1 MKLKNS
7 YVLLMAMAIFLL
19 ISIGSVCASEDI
31 AADSDI
37 ELESADTDIVL
48 TNDIPEVSNDAVLS
62 EDAQEKT
69 NTTITAT
76 SDEDKYEYN
85 AEKNITVTV
94 KDNESNI
101 ITGLN
106 ESNFNIMEG
115 KNSIKFSYNNTKIT
129 ILDKLTVGIHNLTII
144 YKGNETYNSNTT
156 NCILK
161 VYGNKTLEDVP
172 AVVDTTGTTVEI
184 PVRLTDGID
193 NYTDLNESNT
203 NITYSNN
210 NTSISGW
217 TYDGKVITINN
228 IATVPTNLTINYTSN
243 GTPIIKKVQ
252 VRNKTILNITQTIVE
267 INEGENATFT
277 VTVYGADGITRLNI
291 TKDDLTITPS
301 ANYKFNETT
310 GNLTLTGLKKGVHNI
325 TVTYKGNDVNNTS
338 NGNVIINVRGTIE
351 INPATTSVNVNST
364 KIVEIKINN
373 ITNGVDTFDFNT
385 SNINITVSY
394 KDGHTTKNI
403 TYNGLTI
410 ENNTIKITLEN
421 GNFTT
426 ATLTITYNET
436 TTKNVTLN
444 RIYNVKIIALN
455 TENEYKDGNFTF
467 KLVDVDDGEKPL
479 ANQTVSLDT
488 GGNIRAR
495 FSAKTNDRG
504 IASFK
509 TVNLYIFEQNSSSL
523 KINELTVGN
532 HTVELQTSGALKLKN
547 NNTETGAYRTN
558 LTVTKAT
565 IKIVIDPYKEYY
577 GSTKKVKI
585 TVTNANNGDPVQGI
599 ILHLYMPQTSGKDY
613 YFQTNVN
620 GTSEIIV
627 SGLVGGDYSVTVSN
641 NDTKNINNASANG
654 TITIIPIPV
663 KIAITS
669 SLSIYY
675 NSGSTATIK
684 ITDKATGK
692 AMAGVYVLVQ
702 IDKDKNY
709 LFQTDSKGQISFAA
723 SLPVGKH
730 PITVSTAD
738 NRYKGASVSKTITV
752 KKASATI
759 KAPKVT
765 DYYKGVKYFTVKL
778 INSKTK
784 KAMYDAKINI
794 KVFISKNRYYN
805 YNGRTG
811 SNGQIK
817 LVLDSLKPGTYNVVV
832 AGADSKSFTAQKV
845 TSQIV
850 IKKAP
855 TKLIPKKLTAKK
867 GAKSYFKVTIKNS
880 KTKKVIK
887 GVKVKIKV
895 YTGKKAK
902 TYTAK
907 TNSKGIAQI
916 STSKLKLGKHK
927 VIVTS
932 ANKYC
937 VAKQARSY
945 IKMTR

>member
-7 YVLLMAMAIFLL
+7 YVLLMVMAIFLL

-31 AADSDI
+31 AADSDV
-37 ELESADTDIVL
+37 LANADESVVL
-48 TNDIPEVSNDAVLS
+48 TNDIQEVSDDAVLS
-62 EDAQEKT
+62 EETPEKT

-76 SDEDKYEYN
+76 SDNDKYEYN

-94 KDNESNI
+94 KENETNN

-106 ESNFNIMEG
+106 GSNFNITEG
-115 KNSIKFSYNNTKIT
+115 NNPIKFSYNNTKIT
-129 ILDKLTVGIHNLTII
+129 ILDKLTVGKHNLTII
-144 YKGNETYNSNTT
+144 YKGNETYNPSTA

-172 AVVDTTGTTVEI
+172 AVVDINGTTVKI
-184 PVRLTDGID
+184 PARLTDGIED
-193 NYTDLNESNT
+193 YELNESNT

-217 TYDGKVITINN
+217 TYEGKVITITN
-228 IATVPTNLTINYTSN
+228 IATVPTNLTINYTGN

-252 VRNKTILNITQTIVE
+252 VKNRTILNITQTIIE

-277 VTVYGADGITRLNI
+277 VTVYAAGGITKLNI
-291 TKDDLTITPS
+291 TKDDLTISKTG
-301 ANYKFNETT
+301 ATNKFNETT
-310 GNLTLTGLKKGVHNI
+310 GNLTLTGLKKGVYNI

-338 NGNVIINVRGTIE
+338 KDYVIIKVRGDAV
-351 INPATTSVNVNST
+351 INTNGTAINVNSSKNGT
-364 KIVEIKINN
+364 IQIIN
-373 ITNGVDTFDFNT
+373 ITNGVDTFDFNKT
-385 SNINITVSY
+385 NLNLTLIYKDGNETKYLDITTWDVDNGIISFELENANFTTGTAIISYNGTEAVKNITV
-394 KDGHTTKNI
+394 
-403 TYNGLTI
+403 
-410 ENNTIKITLEN
+410 
-421 GNFTT
+421 
-426 ATLTITYNET
+426 
-436 TTKNVTLN
+436 N
-444 RIYNVKIIALN
+444 RIFNVRIEIINAV
-455 TENEYKDGNFTF
+455 NEYQNGNFTF
-467 KLVDVDDGEKPL
+467 KLVDEDDESTPIKGKKL
-479 ANQTVSLDT
+479 SLMIK
-488 GGNIRAR
+488 GNISVGH
-495 FSAKTNDRG
+495 SATTNEEG

-509 TVNLYIFEQNSSSL
+509 TANLYIFDSSFSMKNL
-523 KINELTVGN
+523 EVGN
-532 HTVELQTSGALKLKN
+532 HTVELSTDGNVKSTKV
-547 NNTETGAYRTN
+547 TTN
-558 LTVTKAT
+558 LTVNKAN
-565 IKIVIDPYKEYY
+565 IKITIDPYKEYY
-577 GSTKKVKI
+577 GSSKKVKI

-641 NDTKNINNASANG
+641 NDTKNINNASSKS
-654 TITIIPIPV
+654 TIQIIPIPV

-684 ITDKATGK
+684 VTDKATGK

-702 IDKDKNY
+702 IDKDNY

-723 SLPVGKH
+723 PLAVGKH
-730 PITVSTAD
+730 SITVSTAD

-759 KAPKVT
+759 KAPRVT
-765 DYYKGVKYFTVKL
+765 DYYKGVKYFTVTL
-778 INSKTK
+778 TNSKTK
-784 KAMYDAKINI
+784 KAIYYGNLNI

-805 YNGRTG
+805 YNGKTG

-817 LVLDSLKPGTYNVVV
+817 LALNNLKPGTYRVVV
-832 AGADSKSFTAQKV
+832 AGADSKNFTAKEV
-845 TSQIV
+845 SSQIV

-867 GAKSYFKVTIKNS
+867 GAKSYFKVTVKNS

-916 STSKLKLGKHK
+916 STSKLKLGNHK

-937 VAKQARSY
+937 VAKKAKSY
-945 IKMTR
+945 IKITR

>member
-31 AADSDI
+31 TADSDV
-37 ELESADTDIVL
+37 LANADESVVL
-48 TNDIPEVSNDAVLS
+48 TNDIQEVSDDAVLS
-62 EDAQEKT
+62 EETLEKT

-76 SDEDKYEYN
+76 SDKDKYEYN
-85 AEKNITVTV
+85 AEKNIAVTV
-94 KDNESNI
+94 KDNETND

-106 ESNFNIMEG
+106 GSDFNITEG
-115 KNSIKFSYNNTKIT
+115 NNPVKFSYNNTKIT
-129 ILDKLTVGIHNLTII
+129 ILDKLTVGVHNLTII
-144 YKGNETYNSNTT
+144 YKGNETYNPSTA

-172 AVVDTTGTTVEI
+172 AVVDTNGTTVKI
-184 PVRLTDGID
+184 PARLTDGIGD
-193 NYTDLNESNT
+193 YDLNESNT

-217 TYDGKVITINN
+217 TYDRKVITINN

-252 VRNKTILNITQTIVE
+252 VRNRTILNITQTIVE

-301 ANYKFNETT
+301 ANYKFNDTT

-394 KDGHTTKNI
+394 KDGNTTKNI
-403 TYNGLTI
+403 TYTGLTI

-455 TENEYKDGNFTF
+455 TENEYQDGNFTF

-479 ANQTVSLDT
+479 ANQTVSLYT
-488 GGNIRAR
+488 TGNIRAG

-509 TVNLYIFEQNSSSL
+509 TVNLYEFDQSGTSFA
-523 KINELTVGN
+523 INKLEVGN
-532 HTVELQTSGALKLKN
+532 HTVDIQTSGALKLKN
-547 NNTETGAYRTN
+547 NNTKDGAYRTN
-558 LTVTKAT
+558 LTIIKST
-565 IKIVIDPYKEYY
+565 INIVINPYKEYY
-577 GSTKKVKI
+577 GSDKKVKI
-585 TVTNANNGDPVQGI
+585 TVTNANSGEPVQGI

-620 GTSEIIV
+620 GTSEINV
-627 SGLVGGDYSVTVSN
+627 MGLVGGDYEMTVSN
-641 NDTKNINNASANG
+641 NDTKNMNNAS
-654 TITIIPIPV
+654 TKTTVTVMKIPV
-663 KIAITS
+663 KIAASGLTV
-669 SLSIYY
+669 YY
-675 NSGSTATIK
+675 NTGATATIK
-684 ITDKATGK
+684 VTKDGK
-692 AMAGVYVLVQ
+692 PVSGMYLLVRLYTTSTKYE
-702 IDKDKNY
+702 DY
-709 LFQTDSKGQISFAA
+709 LFQTNSKGQVSFSA
-723 SLPVGKH
+723 SLTVGKH
-730 PITVSTAD
+730 KIIINSAD
-738 NRYKGASVSKTITV
+738 NRYGASQVTKTITV
-752 KKASATI
+752 KKASAKITA
-759 KAPKVT
+759 KKVT
-765 DYYKGVKYFTVKL
+765 DYYKGAKYLTVKL
-778 INSKTK
+778 TNTK
-784 KAMYDAKINI
+784 NNKPIYAAKLNI
-794 KVFISKNRYYN
+794 KVFVSKNRYYN
-805 YNGRTG
+805 YNGNTG
-811 SNGQIK
+811 ANGEIR
-817 LVLDSLKPGTYNVVV
+817 LSLETLKPGSYKVVV
-832 AGADSKSFTAQKV
+832 AGADSKDFTAKEV
-845 TSQIV
+845 TSKIV

-855 TKLIPKKLTAKK
+855 AKLTPKKLTAKK
-867 GAKSYFKVTIKNS
+867 GAKKYFKVTVKNK

-902 TYTAK
+902 TFTAK
-907 TNSKGIAQI
+907 TNAKGIAKI
-916 STSKLKLGKHK
+916 LTNKLKVGKHK
-927 VIVTS
+927 VVVASADKYVT
-932 ANKYC
+932 
-937 VAKQARSY
+937 AKKAKST
-945 IKMTR
+945 IKIKK

>member
-31 AADSDI
+31 TADSDV
-37 ELESADTDIVL
+37 LANADESVVL
-48 TNDIPEVSNDAVLS
+48 TNDIQEVSDDAVLN
-62 EDAQEKT
+62 EETLEKT

-76 SDEDKYEYN
+76 SDKDKYEYN

-94 KDNESNI
+94 KDNETKN

-106 ESNFNIMEG
+106 GSDFNITEG
-115 KNSIKFSYNNTKIT
+115 NNPVKFSYNNTKIT
-129 ILDKLTVGIHNLTII
+129 ILDKLTVGVHNLTII
-144 YKGNETYNSNTT
+144 YKGNETYNPSTANYT
-156 NCILK
+156 LK

-172 AVVDTTGTTVEI
+172 AVVDINGTTVKI
-184 PVRLTDGID
+184 PARLTDGIED
-193 NYTDLNESNT
+193 YELNESNT
-203 NITYSNN
+203 NITYGND

-217 TYDGKVITINN
+217 TYDGKVITITN
-228 IATVPTNLTINYTSN
+228 IATVPTNLTINYTGN

-252 VRNKTILNITQTIVE
+252 VKNRTILNITQTIVE

-277 VTVYGADGITRLNI
+277 VTVYANGITKLNI
-291 TKDDLTITPS
+291 TKDDLTISKTG
-301 ANYKFNETT
+301 ATNKFNETT
-310 GNLTLTGLKKGVHNI
+310 GNLTLTGLKKGVYNI

-394 KDGHTTKNI
+394 KDGNTTKNI
-403 TYNGLTI
+403 TYTGLTI

-455 TENEYKDGNFTF
+455 TENEYQDGNFTF

-479 ANQTVSLDT
+479 ANQTVSLYT
-488 GGNIRAR
+488 TGNIRAG
-495 FSAKTNDRG
+495 FSAKTNDSG

-509 TVNLYIFEQNSSSL
+509 TVNLYEFDQSGTSFA
-523 KINELTVGN
+523 INKLEVGN
-532 HTVELQTSGALKLKN
+532 HTVDIKTSGALKLKN
-547 NNTETGAYRTN
+547 NNTKDGAYRTN
-558 LTVTKAT
+558 LTIIKST
-565 IKIVIDPYKEYY
+565 INIVINPYKEYY
-577 GSTKKVKI
+577 GSDKKVKI
-585 TVTNANNGDPVQGI
+585 AVTNANSGEPVQGI

-620 GTSEIIV
+620 GTSEINV
-627 SGLVGGDYSVTVSN
+627 MGLVGGDYEMTVSN
-641 NDTKNINNASANG
+641 NDTKNINNASSKS
-654 TITIIPIPV
+654 TIQIIPIPV

-669 SLSIYY
+669 SLSVYY

-702 IDKDKNY
+702 LDKDKNY

-723 SLPVGKH
+723 SLAVGKH

-738 NRYKGASVSKTITV
+738 NRYKGTSVSKTITV

-759 KAPKVT
+759 KAPRAN

-784 KAMYDAKINI
+784 KAMYDAKLNI
-794 KVFISKNRYYN
+794 KVFISSNRYYN

-811 SNGQIK
+811 ANGQIK
-817 LVLDSLKPGTYNVVV
+817 LALDSLKPGTYKVVV
-832 AGADSKSFTAQKV
+832 AGADSKSFTAKQV
-845 TSQIV
+845 TSKIV

-867 GAKSYFKVTIKNS
+867 GAKSYVKVTVKNY

-945 IKMTR
+945 IKITR

>member
-31 AADSDI
+31 ATDSDI
-37 ELESADTDIVL
+37 ELESADTDVVL
-48 TNDIPEVSNDAVLS
+48 ADDGDAG
-62 EDAQEKT
+62 ETTAI
-69 NTTITAT
+69 NTTITA
-76 SDEDKYEYN
+76 DGNHKVYKNDD
-85 AEKNITVTV
+85 KNITVTV
-94 KDNESNI
+94 TDNNSNHIQNITKGNLTVTENNKNIGFTYNNSI
-101 ITGLN
+101 ITITDALSVGEHNLIIN
-106 ESNFNIMEG
+106 YLGNAN
-115 KNSIKFSYNNTKIT
+115 YTKSST
-129 ILDKLTVGIHNLTII
+129 EFNLTIFGDNDLI
-144 YKGNETYNSNTT
+144 VPSTVTYNGTSVVIPVNLTNGVDNNTHLLNDSNTQVT
-156 NCILK
+156 LK
-161 VYGNKTLEDVP
+161 DGNQS
-172 AVVDTTGTTVEI
+172 VVI
-184 PVRLTDGID
+184 
-193 NYTDLNESNT
+193 
-203 NITYSNN
+203 
-210 NTSISGW
+210 TSIDWNEVAASH
-217 TYDGKVITINN
+217 KLAIVNIN
-228 IATVPTNLTINYTSN
+228 IANIPATLTINYTEGSRSIVKN
-243 GTPIIKKVQ
+243 IGIKYETIV
-252 VRNKTILNITQTIVE
+252 VISPAILNIT
-267 INEGENATFT
+267 EGENATFT
-277 VTVYGADGITRLNI
+277 VTVYGADGITKLNI

-394 KDGHTTKNI
+394 KDGNTTKNI
-403 TYNGLTI
+403 TYTGLTI

-455 TENEYKDGNFTF
+455 TENEYQDGNFTF

-479 ANQTVSLDT
+479 ANQTVSLYT
-488 GGNIRAR
+488 TGNIRAG
-495 FSAKTNDRG
+495 FSAKTNDSG

-509 TVNLYIFEQNSSSL
+509 TVNLYEFDQSGTSFA
-523 KINELTVGN
+523 INKLEVGN
-532 HTVELQTSGALKLKN
+532 HTVDIKTSGALKLKN
-547 NNTETGAYRTN
+547 NNTKDGAYRTN
-558 LTVTKAT
+558 LTIIKST
-565 IKIVIDPYKEYY
+565 INIVINPYKEYY
-577 GSTKKVKI
+577 GSDKKVKI
-585 TVTNANNGDPVQGI
+585 TVTNANSGEPVQGI

-620 GTSEIIV
+620 GTSEINV
-627 SGLVGGDYSVTVSN
+627 MGLVGGDYEMTVSN
-641 NDTKNINNASANG
+641 NDTKNINNASSKS
-654 TITIIPIPV
+654 TIQIIPIPV

-669 SLSIYY
+669 SLSVYY

-702 IDKDKNY
+702 LDKDKNY

-723 SLPVGKH
+723 SLAVGKH

-738 NRYKGASVSKTITV
+738 NRYKGTSVSKTITV

-759 KAPKVT
+759 KAPRAN

-784 KAMYDAKINI
+784 KAMYDAKLNI
-794 KVFISKNRYYN
+794 KVFISSNRYYN

-811 SNGQIK
+811 ANGQIK
-817 LVLDSLKPGTYNVVV
+817 LALDSLKPGTYKVVV
-832 AGADSKSFTAQKV
+832 AGADSKSFTAKQV
-845 TSQIV
+845 TSKIV

-867 GAKSYFKVTIKNS
+867 GAKSYFKVTVKNY

-945 IKMTR
+945 IKITR